1 LSEEQN
7 DILDESLK
15 TSRYKEIV
23 DILLKDYRNRLGE
36 ISLVVSILG
45 EGFPKGKDCWETDY
59 SACLTCS
66 ETCDYSKKRKYLKE
80 YIEEELNSH
89 VLFMEQL
96 EFIHPSLEE
105 VLFLE
110 ENPDID
116 LIIIFPE
123 SYGSISEF
131 INFSNNQKIAHRLRV
146 FVKPRYHPL
155 ISDKKSFLRN
165 SLLIFLSKYGHVY
178 SYEVDDKYED
188 LTKKVHKLISSY
200 RVIKYKESK
209 KQNNN

>member
-1 LSEEQN
+1 MSEEQN
-7 DILDESLK
+7 HILDESLK

-23 DILLKDYRNRLGE
+23 DIRLNDYRNRLGE

-45 EGFPKGKDCWETDY
+45 GGFPKGKDCWETDY
-59 SACLTCS
+59 STCLACS
-66 ETCDYSKKRKYLKE
+66 ETCDNSKKRKYLKK

-89 VLFMEQL
+89 ILFMEQL

-116 LIIIFPE
+116 PIIIFPE
-123 SYGSISEF
+123 SYGSIDEF
-131 INFSNNQKIAHRLRV
+131 IKLSNNQKTAHRLRV

-155 ISDKKSFLRN
+155 INDKESFLRD
-165 SLLIFLSKYGHVY
+165 SLLLFLSKYGHVY
-178 SYEVDDKYED
+178 SYDNYED

-200 RVIKYKESK
+200 RVIKYKKSK
-209 KQNNN
+209 KRNNN